1 MDKIIDE
8 IRFND
13 VECLA
18 EEGKLGNKIIWRR
31 DGSHSMDDLQIILEF
46 EKLGFQYKIYNYKGE
61 FEDKAIKI
69 EFEYKGKL

>member
-13 VECLA
+13 VEFLA

-46 EKLGFQYKIYNYKGE
+46 EKLGFQYKI
-61 FEDKAIKI
+61 
-69 EFEYKGKL
+69 

>member
-18 EEGKLGNKIIWRR
+18 EEGKLGNRIIWRR
-31 DGSHSMDDLQIILEF
+31 DGSRALSETQ
-46 EKLGFQYKIYNYKGE
+46 
-61 FEDKAIKI
+61 
-69 EFEYKGKL
+69 